1 MKRFF
6 TLRMKIGELAART
19 GLTPSRIRY
28 YEEIGLLRAVDR
40 LPNGYRIYGLD
51 AVTTLNVVVMA
62 QQIGFTLEEMRLAP
76 GKDKGWD
83 HALIEKMLVQ
93 KIAEIEAEEAR
104 LAAGKARLKAV
115 QSAIAL
121 RPDGLDCAANEAR
134 ILSLIEDG

>member
-62 QQIGFTLEEMRLAP
+62 QQIGFTLEEMR
-76 GKDKGWD
+76 GW
-83 HALIEKMLVQ
+83 
-93 KIAEIEAEEAR
+93 R
-104 LAAGKARLKAV
+104 LARTRAG
-115 QSAIAL
+115 IT
-121 RPDGLDCAANEAR
+121 P
-134 ILSLIEDG
+134 